1 MFLRA
6 TLSLTLACCCVP
18 LSLAAEPELRCKGPN
33 GGHTGADRVCAV
45 LRPMLGGREGQVTV
59 ELTRDEPMALAARL
73 SWSMGG
79 KSGRGPVVDVTTSDR
94 PLDRRAPERL
104 ARGLIAVSDLP

>member
-6 TLSLTLACCCVP
+6 ASLFLLILSLP
-18 LSLAAEPELRCKGPN
+18 LPLAAEPVLRCNGPS
-33 GGHTGADRVCAV
+33 GGHTGAEKVCTA
-45 LRPMLGGREGQVTV
+45 LRPMLGGKSGEVTV
-59 ELTRDEPMALAARL
+59 ELTRDEPTALAARL
-73 SWSMGG
+73 NWSIAG

-94 PLDRRAPERL
+94 PLDRRAAERL